1 MTYTKTKNINN
12 RIRAHNIIWLKPPSS
27 QNVKNN
33 IGKPCLGLL
42 KKHFPVDH
50 NLYIIFNRNTL
61 QLSYSCMS
69 SMSSIIKQHNYK
81 VLSTTENLDY
91 VIAEIKK
98 TVLLMINVYK
108 HISFARLM
116 S

>member
-1 MTYTKTKNINN
+1 
-12 RIRAHNIIWLKPPSS
+12 
-27 QNVKNN
+27 
-33 IGKPCLGLL
+33 
-42 KKHFPVDH
+42 
-50 NLYIIFNRNTL
+50 
-61 QLSYSCMS
+61 MS
-69 SMSSIIKQHNYK
+69 GMSSIIKQHNYK

>member
-1 MTYTKTKNINN
+1 
-12 RIRAHNIIWLKPPSS
+12 
-27 QNVKNN
+27 
-33 IGKPCLGLL
+33 
-42 KKHFPVDH
+42 
-50 NLYIIFNRNTL
+50 
-61 QLSYSCMS
+61 MS
-69 SMSSIIKQHNYK
+69 GMSSIIKQHNYK

-116 S
+116 SKQIMTVISTKVLVMENLNLGILTTQIHFAMDITNNT